1 MFGRGSFGGKG
12 IFHIRTF
19 MDTAMRW
26 IPENTVLSHDML
38 EGCFCGCGYA
48 GDVALYD
55 SEPDAFIPW
64 WKRQHRWLRGDWQ
77 LLPFLK
83 DWVKDAE
90 GVKRDN
96 PLSWLSKRKILDNL
110 RRCMLPAACCMRCC

>member
-1 MFGRGSFGGKG
+1 MDGYFPTASEFYQDVFGRGSFGGKG

-48 GDVALYD
+48 GDIALYD
-55 SEPDAFIPW
+55 SETDSFIAQVAQGRLAAAALF
-64 WKRQHRWLRGDWQ
+64 KGLGKGRGRG
-77 LLPFLK
+77 
-83 DWVKDAE
+83 E
-90 GVKRDN
+90 TG
-96 PLSWLSKRKILDNL
+96 
-110 RRCMLPAACCMRCC
+110 